1 MCDVLDR
8 IEARGEAR
16 SEARGEARGEV
27 KAYSNMGKTAEE
39 IAQIMNKPVE
49 VIKDILK
56 SLTHQPSKQ

>member
-8 IEARGEAR
+8 I
-16 SEARGEARGEV
+16 EARGEARGEV

>member
-8 IEARGEAR
+8 I
-16 SEARGEARGEV
+16 EARGEARGEV

-49 VIKDILK
+49 VIKDIIK
-56 SLTHQPSKQ
+56 SLTPQPVK